1 MLRLLLELN
10 QVAATTAKRLCNV
23 LDAVSFE
30 VVLFADRGT
39 LHAGEDPVKATAAG
53 AAEEKA
59 LQEAEHVSEMQ
70 RDDLYQRCCARV
82 KTYRGVDGL
91 IALHVAI
98 LVNSVVNLA
107 ECDTGDTASD
117 EAKVNGVEA
126 VEEVRGP
133 ANSATGRSRVD
144 VVARSRQDIVESLLP
159 VVHIVIVD
167 RSTLGRS
174 RRLNGCLSRSLSRS
188 CNRSNWGISRSR
200 HLDGRFWVSKEAVK
214 V

>member
-10 QVAATTAKRLCNV
+10 QVAATTAKGLCNV
-23 LDAVSFE
+23 LDAVSLE

-59 LQEAEHVSEMQ
+59 
-70 RDDLYQRCCARV
+70 
-82 KTYRGVDGL
+82 RGVDGL
-91 IALHVAI
+91 IAFHVAI

-133 ANSATGRSRVD
+133 ANSATRGSRVD
-144 VVARSRQDIVESLLP
+144 VIARSRQDIVEFLLP
-159 VVHIVIVD
+159 VVHIVVVD

-188 CNRSNWGISRSR
+188 CNRSNRGISRSR

>member
-10 QVAATTAKRLCNV
+10 QVAATTAKGLCNV
-23 LDAVSFE
+23 LDAVSLE

-59 LQEAEHVSEMQ
+59 
-70 RDDLYQRCCARV
+70 
-82 KTYRGVDGL
+82 RGVDGL
-91 IALHVAI
+91 IAFHVAI
-98 LVNSVVNLA
+98 LVDSVVNLA

-133 ANSATGRSRVD
+133 ANSATRGSRVD
-144 VVARSRQDIVESLLP
+144 VVARSRQDIVELLLP
-159 VVHIVIVD
+159 VVHIVVVD

-200 HLDGRFWVSKEAVK
+200 HLDGKFWVSKEVANGVNE
-214 V
+214 